1 MTGRPSPVGPV
12 CFDLDGC
19 LIDSTAA
26 ITEAIVAALEH
37 LDVAAPPAGEL
48 GWCVGPPLKESMA
61 QLLAEAG
68 DDPSRADEAV
78 DAYRAGYAT
87 TWRASTRVFDGI
99 EEVLA
104 ALTAAAAHEGA
115 GGRPLAVVT
124 SKPLPMATTILHGT
138 GLDRW
143 FSAVHGPDPDHRG
156 EAKSQT
162 LQRALAQVWPGGD
175 PVEATMVGDRS
186 HDVAA
191 GRACGTVT
199 VGVTWGAGDR
209 AELTGAGA
217 DHVVDTPRQ
226 LREVLGAVT
235 AT

>member
-1 MTGRPSPVGPV
+1 M

-26 ITEAIVAALEH
+26 ITAAVVAALEH
-37 LDVAAPPAGEL
+37 LDVAAPPASEL
-48 GWCVGPPLKESMA
+48 GWCVGPPLQESMVL
-61 QLLAEAG
+61 LLAEAG
-68 DDPSRADEAV
+68 EDPARADEAV

-87 TWRASTRVFDGI
+87 TWPMRTRVFDGI

-104 ALTAAAAHEGA
+104 ALTSEAPHGGT
-115 GGRPLAVVT
+115 GGRRLAVVT
-124 SKPLPMATTILHGT
+124 SKPLPMAITILQGT

-143 FSAVHGPDPDHRG
+143 FSAVHGPDPDHRA

-162 LQRALAQVWPGGD
+162 LERALAQVWPGGD
-175 PVEATMVGDRS
+175 AAEATMVGDRS

-191 GRACGTVT
+191 GHACGTVT

-209 AELTGAGA
+209 TELTGAGA

-226 LREVLGAVT
+226 LREVLGAGSVT
-235 AT
+235 